1 MAGRTGYFSLGPFRR
16 TDQQLFPMA
25 SALYCDPYCV
35 QLLEYHIANA
45 NAMRQEYGRPRRPS
59 DRHAS
64 DVIAR
69 APGKLADGAR
79 PSPSTPGPSRP
90 ATKPSR
96 PPITTRTRAT
106 CTGEL
111 PNHCEFRAARARDG
125 APCRHA
131 AMLAM
136 ESGVPFWVEQQAY
149 DPCPRLSP
157 RQELEVRRLQ
167 PSSPMELGRAVR
179 PLDVHLGG

>member
-1 MAGRTGYFSLGPFRR
+1 MGADRVLQPRPLSPDRPTALSDGLG
-16 TDQQLFPMA
+16 
-25 SALYCDPYCV
+25 ALLRP
-35 QLLEYHIANA
+35 LLRAAARIPH
-45 NAMRQEYGRPRRPS
+45 RQRQ
-59 DRHAS
+59 RHATGVRPTPPS
-64 DVIAR
+64 VRPPRIRRDR
-69 APGKLADGAR
+69 AAGKLADGAR

-106 CTGEL
+106 GTGEL
-111 PNHCEFRAARARDG
+111 PNHCEFRAARARNG

-167 PSSPMELGRAVR
+167 PSSPTELGRAVR